1 MYAWS
6 WDSPASSLH
15 RNSGV
20 NRPHYLV
27 ASISVVLFKIMSCY
41 VYFYSHVYN
50 CISYVYLYSYV
61 FYILIYVYILIYIY
75 ILCISIILCKSV
87 FFYVC
92 IYIMYI
98 CIYVG
103 IFVYIHSMYLQC
115 PAMGDLRIKFI
126 SLFHYFI
133 FH

>member
-1 MYAWS
+1 MYAWG

-61 FYILIYVYILIYIY
+61 FYILVYVYIVIYIS
-75 ILCISIILCKSV
+75 IFLCIFIFLCISVFLCMYIYYVYLYICRYLHIYS
-87 FFYVC
+87 FYVSPVPSNGRSENK
-92 IYIMYI
+92 I
-98 CIYVG
+98 
-103 IFVYIHSMYLQC
+103 
-115 PAMGDLRIKFI
+115 
-126 SLFHYFI
+126 YFI
-133 FH
+133 IIS